1 MAEKKKT
8 PVAPIAKD
16 GTAEGKKQALE
27 TLQEERKQKKESYN
41 KRLEVL
47 RDYQNELLTL

>member
-1 MAEKKKT
+1 VT
-8 PVAPIAKD
+8 DDIAKLLYEEAQVSL
-16 GTAEGKKQALE
+16 AEKKQALE